1 MKTGKF
7 MAALLLSFI
16 IGTELF
22 AQEPDTVSGFVMPY
36 IISGADTIYVDDI
49 MPAVVSPKSRRMGK
63 RQWREYY
70 KRVHNF
76 SKAYPYALFIA
87 QTIRETDSLFEARH
101 YTNKQQDKY
110 LAKLKDDLLKDF
122 EPIFRQ
128 LTLKQGLMMIRLIDR
143 EVGQTPYYILKRY
156 LDSPTATFWQGVA
169 KVFGGNLKQPYDK
182 FGQDKDLEQLVGLWH
197 NGSFDRLYIS
207 IFGRRRPEIYIPER
221 FRNGPSADQSPKTKK
236 RSPRGKKVSTR

>member
-1 MKTGKF
+1 MTV
-7 MAALLLSFI
+7 LLLAFL
-16 IGTELF
+16 IGGQLC
-22 AQEPDTVSGFVMPY
+22 AQDPKPVSGYAMPY
-36 IISGADTIYVDDI
+36 IISGNDTIYVDDI
-49 MPAVVSPKSRRMGK
+49 MPAVVSPRSKRMSK

-87 QTIRETDSLFEARH
+87 QTIHETDSLFEADH
-101 YTNKQQDKY
+101 YTNRQQDKY

-169 KVFGGNLKQPYDK
+169 RVFGGNLKQPYDQ
-182 FGQDKDLEQLVGLWH
+182 FGQDKDLEQLVGIWH
-197 NGSFDRLYIS
+197 RGGFDGLYIS

-221 FRNGPSADQSPKTKK
+221 FRNGPSVDQSPKTKK
-236 RSPRGKKVSTR
+236 RSPRGKKASTR

>member
-1 MKTGKF
+1 MT
-7 MAALLLSFI
+7 ALLLALIAGSQ
-16 IGTELF
+16 LY
-22 AQEPDTVSGFVMPY
+22 AQKPDTVSGFVMPY

-49 MPAVVSPKSRRMGK
+49 MPAVVSPKSKRMGK

-101 YTNKQQDKY
+101 YTGKQQDKY
-110 LAKLKDDLLKDF
+110 LEQLKEDLLKDF
-122 EPIFRQ
+122 EPVFRR

-182 FGQDKDLEQLVGLWH
+182 FGQDKDLEQLVGIWH
-197 NGSFDRLYIS
+197 SGGFDRLYIS
-207 IFGRRRPEIYIPER
+207 VFGRKRPEIYIPER
-221 FRNGPSADQSPKTKK
+221 FRNGSPVDQSPKTKK